1 MLLKTNTELKPET
14 MDDFAMEGEVC
25 ARFDKTLK

>member
-14 MDDFAMEGEVC
+14 MDDFAMEGEVLRE
-25 ARFDKTLK
+25 ALIKR